1 MKNTDLDELQKAAS
15 IIDRY
20 IYYAKLANYPYI
32 DIAESVFFYASKNR
46 DGIFIP
52 FIVNLYK
59 KYKADLDSHARSLG
73 YAITYHDHIVRLQKI

>member
-20 IYYAKLANYPYI
+20 IYYAKLANYTYI
-32 DIAESVFFYASKNR
+32 DIAESVFFYASKNSR
-46 DGIFIP
+46 TDYMTQ
-52 FIVNLYK
+52 VNLYK
-59 KYKADLDSHARSLG
+59 KYKVDLDSHARSLG